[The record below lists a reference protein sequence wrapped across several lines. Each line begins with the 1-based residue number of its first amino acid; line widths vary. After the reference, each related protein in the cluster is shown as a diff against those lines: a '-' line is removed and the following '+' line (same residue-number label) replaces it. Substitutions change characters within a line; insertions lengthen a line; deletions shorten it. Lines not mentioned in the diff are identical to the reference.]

1 MILLRALNHCKLFNK
16 RRFGRTEIVL
26 LLAEKSYSEN
36 RWYAMLL
43 SLKYIQSSFVD
54 SLAKEYQ
61 KWANDAE
68 YRDYRESL
76 SLSKKEAQEKSTIVA

>member
-1 MILLRALNHCKLFNK
+1 M
-16 RRFGRTEIVL
+16 
-26 LLAEKSYSEN
+26 LLAEKNYSAEN

-43 SLKYIQSSFVD
+43 SLKYIQSNFVD